1 MICDSEDAGAEYGKI
16 IPEAIIHTP
25 QDGDYLTFY
34 CLSELPLNWYA
45 DYAVGG
51 VDYVKTF
58 SHLKNQSMLLKLGFI
73 TWHSQYTVYCNGV
86 DDKGQSFTASSVVFV
101 AGNITL
107 VVD

>member
-1 MICDSEDAGAEYGKI
+1 MICDSKDAGAEYGKI

-34 CLSELPLNWYA
+34 CMGELPLNWYA
-45 DYAVGG
+45 EYVVDG
-51 VDYVKTF
+51 VDYLKTF
-58 SHLKNQSMLLKLGFI
+58 PNFKNKSKVTIGFI
-73 TWHSQYTVYCNGV
+73 TRHSQYTVYCDGM

-101 AGNITL
+101 AGNNTL